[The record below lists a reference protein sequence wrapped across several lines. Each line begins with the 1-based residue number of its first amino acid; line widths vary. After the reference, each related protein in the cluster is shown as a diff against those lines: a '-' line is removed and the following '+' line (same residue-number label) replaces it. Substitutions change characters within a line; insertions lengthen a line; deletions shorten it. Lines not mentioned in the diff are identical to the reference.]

1 MSIKYSM
8 FSNGTVVAR
17 EDGNVRKATKEER
30 TQYLSSLLPKSHKGE
45 SISAV
50 AFNAENGN
58 VYGKYGSITLKKTVA
73 QQSTHKSEPV
83 DGTQKVKET
92 KVPSDKSK
100 AKPETE
106 KIVKDRPDVG
116 KPKEVRTK
124 EYQRGKG
131 GENLHSDVVPRS
143 ESDGGL
149 KGGKVADTAE
159 ETANKAKS
167 GNPDTYV
174 QELVENKKP
183 TPAGNECNH
192 AAGTEIKWENDQTIY
207 NNLKLSA
214 KDKDEKLPPW
224 LKKEKDENNFNQD
237 KDKEK
242 DKDDKEDKDDK
253 KDKYD
258 KEDKEEKREKKESA
272 EINSLQKKLSTKEIE
287 IAKYE
292 MKMGRMKSA
301 CKYALALSKLNPIKY
316 ANAEDFV
323 NLIDETTEKMD
334 SHAIEIALNE
344 LGRISDEQES
354 RMETIQASA
363 STPLEGIFAKGND
376 GNLSTAIMVTREDRF
391 QKTAS
396 TDDLKKI
403 LMASTKLGQA
413 VADWDENYTPS
424 QPK

>member
-1 MSIKYSM
+1 M

-17 EDGNVRKATKEER
+17 EDNNVRKATKEER
-30 TQYLSSLLPKSHKGE
+30 TQYFASLLPKSYKNE
-45 SISAV
+45 SLSAV

-100 AKPETE
+100 AKPETD

-149 KGGKVADTAE
+149 KGGKIADTAE

-174 QELVENKKP
+174 QELGKTKKP
-183 TPAGNECNH
+183 TPAGAECNH

-207 NNLKLSA
+207 NNLKLSS
-214 KDKDEKLPPW
+214 KDKEDKLPPW
-224 LKKEKDENNFNQD
+224 LKKEKEDNNFNQD
-237 KDKEK
+237 KDKEDDNNFNK
-242 DKDDKEDKDDK
+242 DKSKGKDKEDKDD
-253 KDKYD
+253 D
-258 KEDKEEKREKKESA
+258 KEDKKEKKEEKKEKKDSA
-272 EINSLQKKLSTKEIE
+272 VTILERKVAEKERE
-287 IAKYE
+287 IAKHE
-292 MKMGRMKSA
+292 LKMGRMKAA
-301 CKYALALSKLNPIKY
+301 CKYALALSKLNPNKY
-316 ANAEDFV
+316 ANAEEFI
-323 NLIDETTEKMD
+323 NIIDETTDKMD
-334 SHAIEIALNE
+334 SHAIEIAIDE

-363 STPLEGIFAKGND
+363 APLDGIFERGND
-376 GNLSTAIMVTREDRF
+376 GKLATAIMVQGEERF

-403 LMASTKLGQA
+403 LMASTRLGRS